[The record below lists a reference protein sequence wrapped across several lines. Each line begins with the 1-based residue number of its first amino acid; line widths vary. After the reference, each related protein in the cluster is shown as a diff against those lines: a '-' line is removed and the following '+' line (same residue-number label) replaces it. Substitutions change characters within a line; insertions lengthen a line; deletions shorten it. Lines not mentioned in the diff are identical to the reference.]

1 MIKSVSFALSIL
13 ASPLVAQTCG
23 GPFDSFVTGLV
34 NEAETRGFERAV
46 AQRFLASARQ
56 DPAVLQADRS
66 QGFFQRDFIDFS
78 RRLISTNRIENGRA
92 QGQRQDA
99 IFDRIEAE
107 LGIPRGVLLAFW
119 AFETD
124 FGAIQGD
131 FNTLNALVTLAHDCR
146 RPELFRPQVFA
157 AFELFER
164 GEFDPA
170 NTTGAW
176 AGEIGMVQ
184 MLPGDILE
192 NGRDGDGDG
201 RVSLKTSAPD
211 ALLSGASV
219 LASLGWQAGQP
230 WLQEV
235 IVPTNMDW
243 ALSGTERKLPTSDWA
258 AMGVAAR
265 SGGLADLPASLILPM
280 GRQGPAFLAYP
291 NFDVYFEWNQSFV
304 YVLTAAYFGTR
315 LEGAPVYNAG
325 SPEAGL
331 SGEQVQVLQQKLQAR
346 GYDVGGCQ
354 RMRGPRP
361 RCWAHFKWNGA
372 FARQRRPRCRSFW
385 RLWRGIC
392 ISGLRIF
399 GSIWM
404 MRTRYPAKCL
414 TNWTGSLRCCVT
426 MPIGPCAGGVHS
438 GKNHARVTT
447 CNGFTAKLRCP

>member
-1 MIKSVSFALSIL
+1 MLKSAAFALSLFATPL
-13 ASPLVAQTCG
+13 AAQQCG
-23 GPFDSFVTGLV
+23 GSFNGFIGELSS
-34 NEAETRGFERAV
+34 EAEGMGYSANAVRAFFGGV
-46 AQRFLASARQ
+46 ALDQ
-56 DPAVLQADRS
+56 AVLTADRS

-78 RRLISTNRIENGRA
+78 RRLISQNRIDNGRA

-107 LGIPRGVLLAFW
+107 FGIPRGVLLAFW

-124 FGAIQGD
+124 FGAVQGD

-157 AFELFER
+157 ALELFVR
-164 GEFDPA
+164 GDFDPA
-170 NTTGAW
+170 TTTGAW

-201 RVSLKTSAPD
+201 QVSLKTSPQD

-235 IVPTNMDW
+235 SVPSDMDW
-243 ALSGTERKLPTSDWA
+243 SLTGTERKLNAFDWG
-258 AMGVAAR
+258 AMGVSAR
-265 SGGLADLPASLILPM
+265 QGELANLPASLILPM
-280 GRQGPAFLAYP
+280 GRKGPAFLAYP

-325 SPEAGL
+325 SPDAGL
-331 SGEQVQVLQQKLQAR
+331 SGEQIQLLQQKLQAR
-346 GYDVGGCQ
+346 GYDVGGAD
-354 RMRGPRP
+354 GIL
-361 RCWAHFKWNGA
+361 GA
-372 FARQRRPRCRSFW
+372 
-385 RLWRGIC
+385 
-392 ISGLRIF
+392 
-399 GSIWM
+399 
-404 MRTRYPAKCL
+404 RTRAAVQAEQGRLGLPADAWPTPAL
-414 TNWTGSLRCCVT
+414 LNAL
-426 MPIGPCAGGVHS
+426 
-438 GKNHARVTT
+438 
-447 CNGFTAKLRCP
+447 